1 MHCSV
6 RRKKNQSKLR
16 AVACLKRPTEPSVM
30 GTCTSTAVETTPPV
44 SSPRGPQLGDKLAT
58 GTLHGTLVA
67 MAGPGSAVWSKY
79 RKEKKL
85 GSGLAGSV
93 YSVVS
98 KATGDRFALKV
109 VSKRDLDSSMKERLL
124 LEIEL
129 MKRVDHPHVIRLYE
143 VYDDPK
149 HLCMVMEL
157 CEGRELYDHLIEDHG
172 GKYDEAGAANIT
184 RQMLS
189 AVAHCH
195 QLGICHRDIKLEN
208 FVFVSKDKTDETQ
221 MKLIDFGLS
230 KTYRRDRDMSSI
242 VGTPYYIAPELL
254 KVAKNKGSMY
264 GPECDQWSL
273 GVIAYMLLAGQ
284 PPFGGDTDREIMKN
298 VQSAPLRFAPSK
310 LWAHVSA
317 DAKDLVKK
325 LLDRNPSR
333 RISAEDALQHPWMVN
348 ARTRDV
354 GPRSS
359 EIEAGVLSSLQQFS
373 LATQFK
379 RTAQQV
385 IAFHLTSH
393 EIGDLRTAFERI
405 DEDSTGLVNWN
416 EFVSCVRSNLPDE
429 GEDDQ
434 SRRDAILADF
444 RKVFDLVDQGN
455 TGRISYLEFLAATLQ
470 DRTFTNEARLEQAFG
485 QMDLDHSGFIT
496 IPNLQVLLGDEYSK
510 ESLAAMIDE
519 VDQERDGRIS
529 FDEFCAAMR
538 SEARRPGSAG
548 KREGERVATP
558 TAWEADATAGAGAE
572 AAATDV
578 DGAGADDGAATK
590 T

>member
-1 MHCSV
+1 
-6 RRKKNQSKLR
+6 
-16 AVACLKRPTEPSVM
+16 
-30 GTCTSTAVETTPPV
+30 
-44 SSPRGPQLGDKLAT
+44 
-58 GTLHGTLVA
+58 
-67 MAGPGSAVWSKY
+67 
-79 RKEKKL
+79 
-85 GSGLAGSV
+85 
-93 YSVVS
+93 
-98 KATGDRFALKV
+98 
-109 VSKRDLDSSMKERLL
+109 
-124 LEIEL
+124 
-129 MKRVDHPHVIRLYE
+129 
-143 VYDDPK
+143 
-149 HLCMVMEL
+149 
-157 CEGRELYDHLIEDHG
+157 
-172 GKYDEAGAANIT
+172 
-184 RQMLS
+184 
-189 AVAHCH
+189 
-195 QLGICHRDIKLEN
+195 
-208 FVFVSKDKTDETQ
+208 
-221 MKLIDFGLS
+221 
-230 KTYRRDRDMSSI
+230 
-242 VGTPYYIAPELL
+242 
-254 KVAKNKGSMY
+254 
-264 GPECDQWSL
+264 
-273 GVIAYMLLAGQ
+273 
-284 PPFGGDTDREIMKN
+284 MKN

-572 AAATDV
+572 AAAADV
-578 DGAGADDGAATK
+578 DGAAADDGAATK